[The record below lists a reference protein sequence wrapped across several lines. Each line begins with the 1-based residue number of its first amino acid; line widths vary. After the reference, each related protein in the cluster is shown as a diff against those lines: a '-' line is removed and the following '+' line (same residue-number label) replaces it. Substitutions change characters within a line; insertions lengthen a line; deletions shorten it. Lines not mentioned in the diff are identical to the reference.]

1 MTDTSALSIL
11 RETKVLS
18 EDDLARL
25 AADPDAGSG
34 LVCVSDHVNAWF
46 EDGGVMIENPTA
58 YPAVVKVMIE
68 TEEDR
73 KRPLGLLWQDRFL
86 RVRVGPGEVLRAK

>member
-25 AADPDAGSG
+25 AADPDAGGG
-34 LVCVSDHVNAWF
+34 LVA
-46 EDGGVMIENPTA
+46 
-58 YPAVVKVMIE
+58 AVVRLGIAD
-68 TEEDR
+68 EE
-73 KRPLGLLWQDRFL
+73 KFL
-86 RVRVGPGEVLRAK
+86 RAAAPVLGVEYRDVEEL